1 MNRYR
6 QYVKLKWSDPDNKD
20 PVERSPLTRPRE
32 IIEPEEPHTPR
43 AETPPPKTHSDDTM
57 QSIRDQEIREQLTPH
72 KQVEALTTTSRFTN
86 TKREDTYSKMAE
98 REMVRQVGL
107 NPFMNTDYV
116 EGVTIRDK
124 FLMPYY
130 ESKPNISKASE
141 EERS

>member
-1 MNRYR
+1 
-6 QYVKLKWSDPDNKD
+6 
-20 PVERSPLTRPRE
+20 
-32 IIEPEEPHTPR
+32 
-43 AETPPPKTHSDDTM
+43 M
-57 QSIRDQEIREQLTPH
+57 QSIRDQEIREQLTP
-72 KQVEALTTTSRFTN
+72 QTSGALTTTSRFTN
-86 TKREDTYSKMAE
+86 TKREDTYSKIAE